1 MNRTCTIRT
10 RTTSITLALLL
21 CGSAGWAQKP
31 AVVPE
36 GTEKPQ
42 TPGEDIDRIV
52 ATVNGELILDSDLD
66 KEMRFEKLT
75 ADDGVEKEPTTNP
88 AATGRAQLLERMI
101 NRDLIL
107 QQIKVQNDDPL
118 PKETVDQQIA
128 AIRST
133 LSACK
138 QFHCE
143 TDAGWAAY
151 LKTQGFTPAD
161 FRESWRDRMSV
172 LLFIEQRFRTGIR
185 VDQQRVSDYYNK
197 TMLPEYKAKG
207 VKAPP
212 LDSLSERIQD
222 LLVEQEVS
230 KLLSDWLQSLRSQ
243 GGIVVLHPGQVA
255 P

>member
-1 MNRTCTIRT
+1 M
-10 RTTSITLALLL
+10 LAMLL
-21 CGSAGWAQKP
+21 CVCDGWAQTP
-31 AVVPE
+31 AAMPQ
-36 GTEKPQ
+36 GTS
-42 TPGEDIDRIV
+42 TPRTQGEDIDRIV
-52 ATVNGELILDSDLD
+52 ATVNGELILDSDMD

-88 AATGRAQLLERMI
+88 VATGRVQLLERMI

-118 PKETVDQQIA
+118 PAKTVDQQIS

-133 LSACK
+133 LTACK
-138 QFHCE
+138 SYHCE

-151 LKTQGFTPAD
+151 LKTQGFTPRE
-161 FRESWRDRMSV
+161 FRASWRDRMSV
-172 LLFIEQRFRTGIR
+172 LLFIEERFRAGIR
-185 VDQQRVSDYYNK
+185 VDDKQISDYYTK
-197 TMLPEYKAKG
+197 TMLPQYKARG

-212 LDSLSERIQD
+212 LEDLSERIQD

-230 KLLSDWLQSLRSQ
+230 KLLSDWLKSLRAQ
-243 GGIVVLHPGQVA
+243 GGVVVLHPGQVA